1 MYKYIY
7 VEATVYGFLKP
18 TNHREIIDEYSAKG
32 WRFVDSIPTM
42 SNSHGK
48 INKVD
53 LVFEKEE
60 EA

>member
-7 VEATVYGFLKP
+7 VEAIVYGVFNKP
-18 TNHREIIDEYSAKG
+18 NHRELIDEYSAKG

-42 SNSHGK
+42 ANG
-48 INKVD
+48 NGAVNRVD

-60 EA
+60 